1 MICIIFYL
9 PLYFEF
15 MKWITLLLL
24 FVLPL
29 LLNAQEEVY
38 FNARIFT
45 ADRDHPF
52 AEAIAIKGKWI
63 VAVGNYDDVK
73 GSVSKNAKQIDL
85 GGSFLMPGFVDSH
98 NHAIGGGADLLKPNT
113 GDKMI
118 SVEELL
124 SYAKKELHA
133 KEKMTGDILV
143 IYGLNISTWSAVD
156 SLTGVFNANEF
167 AAQPLV
173 LRGSDGHTAW
183 CNKAMMERA
192 GLNLNFINSLKPE
205 EKVFYGM
212 SDNKPNGFVS
222 ESGYRKISAVIHSD
236 IDYHEASE
244 KAMEYNNSYGI
255 TAWLDP
261 TAGNT
266 EKKTQEYLDA
276 YTWLIDSGKLTAH
289 IAATIVA
296 DADND
301 PGTQIAFV
309 KKLQQKYDRDDLSI
323 IGFKIFAD
331 GVIEHPTHTAALSLP
346 YTETHSKGVLMFDPK
361 KFASFVT
368 AADRQH
374 LLVHVHAIGDKAV
387 TETLNGFETARR
399 ANGNSGLPHTITHL
413 QIVQP
418 SDFARF
424 KKLNVLAS
432 YQLLW
437 AFGDVTTIDIVKP
450 CIDPSL
456 YKWQYPA
463 RSMLQAGA
471 TICGASDWPVSSANP
486 LEAIYCAE
494 TRKGPMGVLDSTQCM
509 PRMEMMYAYT
519 IEAAKALMLEKKIGS
534 LQAGKCADM
543 IVLDRDVLSV
553 PAEEMQAALV
563 QWTMFKGKIVY
574 DRATQKSF

>member
-1 MICIIFYL
+1 
-9 PLYFEF
+9 
-15 MKWITLLLL
+15 MKQVSLLLL
-24 FVLPL
+24 FILPL
-29 LLNAQEEVY
+29 LLRAQEKVF
-38 FNARIFT
+38 FNAKIFT
-45 ADRDHPF
+45 ADRAHPF
-52 AEAIAIKGKWI
+52 AEAVATKGKWI
-63 VAVGNYDDVK
+63 VAVGNYIDVK
-73 GSVSKNAKQIDL
+73 RSVSKNAQQIDL

-98 NHAIGGGADLLKPNT
+98 NHAIGGGSDLLKPNT
-113 GDKMI
+113 GDKMMG
-118 SVEELL
+118 VEELL
-124 SYAKKELHA
+124 SYAKKELQA

-143 IYGLNISTWSAVD
+143 VYGLNISTWSKLD
-156 SLTGVFNANEF
+156 SLIRVFNANEF
-167 AAQPLV
+167 TMQPLV

-183 CNKAMMERA
+183 CNRAMMERA
-192 GLNLNFINSLKPE
+192 GINTSFINSLNPE
-205 EKVFYGM
+205 EKVFFGL

-222 ESGYRKISAVIHSD
+222 ESGYRKISAMFPEEV
-236 IDYHEASE
+236 DYHKAGE

-261 TAGNT
+261 TAGNVDKT
-266 EKKTQEYLDA
+266 TQEYLDS
-276 YTWLIDSGKLTAH
+276 YVWLINSGKLTAH

-296 DADND
+296 DADKD
-301 PGTQIAFV
+301 PAAQIAFV
-309 KKLQQKYDRDDLSI
+309 KTLQKKYDRDDLSV

-346 YTETHSKGVLMFDPK
+346 YTETRSQGVLMFDPK

-368 AADRQH
+368 AADKQH

-399 ANGNSGLPHTITHL
+399 TNGNSGLPHTITHL

-418 SDFARF
+418 ADFARF

-437 AFGDVTTIDIVKP
+437 ALGDVTTIDIVKP

-486 LEAIYCAE
+486 FEAIYCAE
-494 TRKGPMGVLDSTQCM
+494 TRKGPMGILDSTQCM

-519 IEAAKALMLEKKIGS
+519 IKAAKALMLEKKIGS
-534 LQAGKCADM
+534 LQVGKYADM
-543 IVLDRDVLSV
+543 ILIDRDVLNVS
-553 PAEEMQAALV
+553 AEEMQATHV
-563 QWTMFKGKIVY
+563 QWTMFEGRIVY
-574 DRATQKSF
+574 NASERKSF

>member
-1 MICIIFYL
+1 MK
-9 PLYFEF
+9 PLSFF
-15 MKWITLLLL
+15 L
-24 FVLPL
+24 FLILPL
-29 LLNAQEEVY
+29 LLHTQERVFYNAK
-38 FNARIFT
+38 IFT

-73 GSVSKNAKQIDL
+73 RSVGINAEQNDL
-85 GGSFLMPGFVDSH
+85 RGAFLMPGFVDSH
-98 NHAIGGGADLLKPNT
+98 NHAIGGGTDLLKPNT
-113 GDKMI
+113 GDKAM
-118 SVEELL
+118 SVGELS
-124 SYAKKELHA
+124 SYAKKELQS
-133 KEKMTGDILV
+133 KDKMTGDILV
-143 IYGLNISTWSAVD
+143 IYGLNISTWSSLD
-156 SLTGVFNANEF
+156 SLTTVFNASEF
-167 AAQPLV
+167 ATQPVV

-192 GLNLNFINSLKPE
+192 GININFINSLNPG

-212 SDNKPNGFVS
+212 LNNEPNGFVS
-222 ESGYRKISAVIHSD
+222 ESGYRKIAAMFREEV
-236 IDYHEASE
+236 DYHKASE
-244 KAMEYNNSYGI
+244 KAVEYNNGYGI

-266 EKKTQEYLDA
+266 SKKKQDYLDA
-276 YTWLIDSGKLTAH
+276 YAYLINSGKLTAH
-289 IAATIVA
+289 VAATITA
-296 DADND
+296 DADRD
-301 PGTQIAFV
+301 PGEQITFV
-309 KKLQQKYDRDDLSI
+309 RGLQNKYDRDDLSI
-323 IGFKIFAD
+323 LGFKIFAD

-346 YTETHSKGVLMFDPK
+346 YTDTRSKGVLMFNPK

-368 AADRQH
+368 AADKQH
-374 LLVHVHAIGDKAV
+374 LLVHVHAIGDRAV

-399 ANGNSGLPHTITHL
+399 LNGNSGLPHTITHL

-418 SDFARF
+418 SDFSRF

-437 AFGDVTTIDIVKP
+437 AFGDVTTVDIVKP

-463 RSMLQAGA
+463 RSMLQAGT

-486 LEAIYCAE
+486 FEAIYCAE

-534 LQAGKCADM
+534 LKAGKYADM
-543 IVLDRDVLSV
+543 IVVDRDILSV
-553 PAEEMQAALV
+553 SADAMQTARVL
-563 QWTMFKGKIVY
+563 WTMFEGRIVY
-574 DRATQKSF
+574 DASKAKSF

>member
-1 MICIIFYL
+1 
-9 PLYFEF
+9 
-15 MKWITLLLL
+15 MKQVSLLLL
-24 FVLPL
+24 FILPL
-29 LLNAQEEVY
+29 LLRAQEKVF
-38 FNARIFT
+38 FNAKIFT
-45 ADRDHPF
+45 ADRAHPF
-52 AEAIAIKGKWI
+52 AEAVATKGKWI
-63 VAVGNYDDVK
+63 VAVGNYIDVK
-73 GSVSKNAKQIDL
+73 RSVSKNAQQIDL

-98 NHAIGGGADLLKPNT
+98 NHAIGGGSDLLKPNT
-113 GDKMI
+113 GDKMMD
-118 SVEELL
+118 VEELL
-124 SYAKKELHA
+124 SYAKKELQA

-143 IYGLNISTWSAVD
+143 VYGLNISTWSKLD
-156 SLTGVFNANEF
+156 SLIRVFNANEF
-167 AAQPLV
+167 TMQPLV

-183 CNKAMMERA
+183 CNRAMMERA
-192 GLNLNFINSLKPE
+192 GINTSFINSLNPE
-205 EKVFYGM
+205 EKVFFGL
-212 SDNKPNGFVS
+212 SDNKPNGFVC
-222 ESGYRKISAVIHSD
+222 ENGYRKISAMFPEDV
-236 IDYHEASE
+236 DYHKAGE

-261 TAGNT
+261 TAGNVDKT
-266 EKKTQEYLDA
+266 TQEYLDS
-276 YTWLIDSGKLTAH
+276 YVWLINSGKLTAH

-296 DADND
+296 DADKD
-301 PGTQIAFV
+301 PAAQIAFV
-309 KKLQQKYDRDDLSI
+309 KTLQKKYDRDDLSV

-346 YTETHSKGVLMFDPK
+346 YTETRSQGVLMFDPK

-368 AADRQH
+368 AADKQH

-399 ANGNSGLPHTITHL
+399 TNGNSGLPHTITHL

-418 SDFARF
+418 ADFARF

-437 AFGDVTTIDIVKP
+437 ALGDVTTIDIVKP

-486 LEAIYCAE
+486 FEAIYCAE
-494 TRKGPMGVLDSTQCM
+494 TRKGPMGILDSTQCM

-534 LQAGKCADM
+534 LQVGKYADM
-543 IVLDRDVLSV
+543 ILIDRDVLNVS
-553 PAEEMQAALV
+553 AEEMQATHV
-563 QWTMFKGKIVY
+563 QWTMFEGRIVY
-574 DRATQKSF
+574 NASERKSF

>member
-1 MICIIFYL
+1 MK
-9 PLYFEF
+9 PLSL
-15 MKWITLLLL
+15 ILL
-24 FVLPL
+24 FIFPIL
-29 LLNAQEEVY
+29 LHGQEKVFYNAK
-38 FNARIFT
+38 IFT

-52 AEAIAIKGKWI
+52 AEAIAIKDKWI
-63 VAVGNYDDVK
+63 VAVGSYDDVK
-73 GSVSKNAKQIDL
+73 KSVSKEAKQIDL
-85 GGSFLMPGFVDSH
+85 DGAFLMPGFVDSH
-98 NHAIGGGADLLKPNT
+98 NHAIQGGADLLKPNT
-113 GDKMI
+113 GDRML

-124 SYAKKELHA
+124 SYAKRELRA
-133 KEKMTGDILV
+133 QEKMTGDILV
-143 IYGLNISTWSAVD
+143 IYGLNITTWSSLD
-156 SLTGVFNANEF
+156 SLTRVFNEGEF
-167 AAQPLV
+167 VKQPLV

-192 GLNLNFINSLKPE
+192 GLNKAFINSLNAE
-205 EKVFYGM
+205 QKVFYGHA
-212 SDNKPNGFVS
+212 NEEPNGFVS
-222 ESGYRKISAVIHSD
+222 EDGYQKISALFHSEV
-236 IDYHEASE
+236 DYHKASE
-244 KAMEYNNSYGI
+244 KAMEYNNGYGI

-261 TAGNT
+261 TAGSTN
-266 EKKTQEYLDA
+266 KKKQVYLDSYA
-276 YTWLIDSGKLTAH
+276 YLINSGKLTAH
-289 IAATIVA
+289 IAATITA
-296 DADND
+296 DADRD
-301 PGTQIAFV
+301 PGEQIVFV
-309 KKLQQKYDRDDLSI
+309 RALQKRYDRDDFSI
-323 IGFKIFAD
+323 LGFKVFAD

-346 YTETHSKGVLMFDPK
+346 YTDTKSTGVLMYSPK

-368 AADRQH
+368 AADKQH

-387 TETLNGFETARR
+387 TETLNGFAAARR
-399 ANGNSGLPHTITHL
+399 VNGSSGLPHTITHL

-486 LEAIYCAE
+486 FEAIYCAE

-509 PRMEMMYAYT
+509 PRMEMLYAYT

-534 LQAGKCADM
+534 LQAGKYADM
-543 IVLDRDVLSV
+543 ILVDRDVLSV
-553 PAEEMQAALV
+553 SAEEMQATRV
-563 QWTMFKGKIVY
+563 QWTMFEGRIVY
-574 DRATQKSF
+574 GISNLKSF

>member
-1 MICIIFYL
+1 MKSIRFFL
-9 PLYFEF
+9 PLIF
-15 MKWITLLLL
+15 
-24 FVLPL
+24 PL
-29 LLNAQEEVY
+29 LLHAQEKVF
-38 FNARIFT
+38 FNAKIFT
-45 ADRDHPF
+45 ANREHPF

-63 VAVGNYDDVK
+63 IAVGNYDEVK
-73 GSVSKNAKQIDL
+73 RSIGVNAEQIDL

-98 NHAIGGGADLLKPNT
+98 NHAIGGGTDLLKPNT
-113 GDKMI
+113 GDKTM

-124 SYAKKELHA
+124 SYAQQELQA
-133 KEKMTGDILV
+133 QRRMTGDILV
-143 IYGLNISTWSAVD
+143 IYGLNISTWSVLD
-156 SLTGVFNANEF
+156 SLTRVFNVNEF
-167 AAQPLV
+167 ATQPLV

-192 GLNLNFINSLKPE
+192 GINSSFINSLDPE
-205 EKVFYGM
+205 EKVFYGL
-212 SDNKPNGFVS
+212 SNSEPNGFVS
-222 ESGYRKISAVIHSD
+222 ESGYRKISAMFHEEV
-236 IDYHEASE
+236 DYHKAGE
-244 KAMEYNNSYGI
+244 KAMDYNNGYGI

-261 TAGNT
+261 TAGNAG
-266 EKKTQEYLDA
+266 KKTQEYLDS
-276 YTWLIDSGKLTAH
+276 YTWLINSGKLTAH

-296 DADND
+296 DADKD
-301 PGTQIAFV
+301 PAKQIAFV
-309 KKLQQKYDRDDLSI
+309 KTMQRKYDRDDLSV

-346 YTETHSKGVLMFDPK
+346 YTDTRSEGVLMFDPK

-368 AADRQH
+368 AADKQH
-374 LLVHVHAIGDKAV
+374 LLVHVHAIGDRAV

-399 ANGNSGLPHTITHL
+399 SNGNSRLPHTITHL
-413 QIVQP
+413 QIVKP
-418 SDFARF
+418 SDFIRF

-463 RSMLQAGA
+463 RSMLQAGT

-486 LEAIYCAE
+486 FEAIYCAE

-534 LQAGKCADM
+534 LQAGKYADM
-543 IVLDRDVLSV
+543 ILLDRDVLSV
-553 PAEEMQAALV
+553 SPEEMQATHV
-563 QWTMFKGKIVY
+563 RWTMFEGRMVY
-574 DRATQKSF
+574 DASGQKSF

>member
-1 MICIIFYL
+1 
-9 PLYFEF
+9 
-15 MKWITLLLL
+15 MKQVSLLLL
-24 FVLPL
+24 FILPL
-29 LLNAQEEVY
+29 LLRAQEKVF
-38 FNARIFT
+38 FNAKIFT
-45 ADRDHPF
+45 ADRAHPF
-52 AEAIAIKGKWI
+52 AEAVATKGKWI
-63 VAVGNYDDVK
+63 VAVGNYIDVK
-73 GSVSKNAKQIDL
+73 RSVSKNAQQIDL

-98 NHAIGGGADLLKPNT
+98 NHAIGGGSDLLKPNT
-113 GDKMI
+113 GDKMMG
-118 SVEELL
+118 VEELL
-124 SYAKKELHA
+124 SYAKKELQA

-143 IYGLNISTWSAVD
+143 VYGLNISTWSKLD
-156 SLTGVFNANEF
+156 SLIRVFNANEF
-167 AAQPLV
+167 TMQPLV

-183 CNKAMMERA
+183 CNRAMMERA
-192 GLNLNFINSLKPE
+192 GINTSFINSLNPE
-205 EKVFYGM
+205 EKVFFGL

-222 ESGYRKISAVIHSD
+222 ESGYRKISAMFPEEV
-236 IDYHEASE
+236 DYHKAGE

-261 TAGNT
+261 TAGNVDKT
-266 EKKTQEYLDA
+266 TQEYLDS
-276 YTWLIDSGKLTAH
+276 YVWLINSGKLTAH

-296 DADND
+296 DADKD
-301 PGTQIAFV
+301 PAAQIAFV
-309 KKLQQKYDRDDLSI
+309 KTLQKKYDRDDLSV

-346 YTETHSKGVLMFDPK
+346 YTETRSQGVLMFDPK

-368 AADRQH
+368 AADKQH

-399 ANGNSGLPHTITHL
+399 TNGNSGLPHTITHL

-418 SDFARF
+418 ADFARF

-437 AFGDVTTIDIVKP
+437 ALGDVTTIDIVKP

-486 LEAIYCAE
+486 FEAIYCAE
-494 TRKGPMGVLDSTQCM
+494 TRKGPMGILDSTQCM

-534 LQAGKCADM
+534 LQVGKYADM
-543 IVLDRDVLSV
+543 ILIDRDVLNVS
-553 PAEEMQAALV
+553 AEEMQATHV
-563 QWTMFKGKIVY
+563 QWTMFEGRIVY
-574 DRATQKSF
+574 NASERKSF

>member
-1 MICIIFYL
+1 
-9 PLYFEF
+9 
-15 MKWITLLLL
+15 MKSFCLLL
-24 FVLPL
+24 FFAAPL
-29 LLNAQEEVY
+29 LLHTQEKVFY
-38 FNARIFT
+38 NGRIFT

-63 VAVGNYDDVK
+63 VAVGNYEAVK
-73 GSVSKNAKQIDL
+73 RSVGINAEQTDL
-85 GGSFLMPGFVDSH
+85 GGAFLMPGFVDSH

-113 GDKMI
+113 GDKVL
-118 SVEELL
+118 SVGELL
-124 SYAKKELHA
+124 SYAKKELQS
-133 KEKMTGDILV
+133 KDKMTGDILV
-143 IYGLNISTWSAVD
+143 IYGLNISTWSALD
-156 SLTGVFNANEF
+156 SLTTAFNANEF
-167 AAQPLV
+167 FTQPVV

-183 CNKAMMERA
+183 CNKTMMKRA
-192 GLNLNFINSLKPE
+192 GININFINSLKAG

-212 SDNKPNGFVS
+212 SNNEPNGFVS
-222 ESGYRKISAVIHSD
+222 ESGYRKISAMFYEEV
-236 IDYHEASE
+236 DYQKASE
-244 KAMEYNNSYGI
+244 KAMEYNNGYGI

-261 TAGNT
+261 TAGST
-266 EKKTQEYLDA
+266 SKKKQDYLDA
-276 YTWLIDSGKLTAH
+276 YTYLINSRKLTAH
-289 IAATIVA
+289 IAATITA
-296 DADND
+296 DADRD
-301 PGTQIAFV
+301 PGEQISFV
-309 KKLQQKYDRDDLSI
+309 RGLQNKYNRDDLSI
-323 IGFKIFAD
+323 LGFKIFAD
-331 GVIEHPTHTAALSLP
+331 GVVEHPTHTAALSLP
-346 YTETHSKGVLMFDPK
+346 YTDTRSKGVLMFDPK

-368 AADRQH
+368 TADKQH

-399 ANGNSGLPHTITHL
+399 LNGNSGPPHTITHL

-463 RSMLQAGA
+463 RSMLQAGT

-486 LEAIYCAE
+486 FEAIYCAE

-534 LQAGKCADM
+534 LKAGKYADM
-543 IVLDRDVLSV
+543 ILVDRDVLGVS
-553 PAEEMQAALV
+553 AEEMKNARVL
-563 QWTMFKGKIVY
+563 WTMFEGRIVY
-574 DRATQKSF
+574 DISKTKSF

>member
-1 MICIIFYL
+1 MKPLSFFLFLIL
-9 PLYFEF
+9 PS
-15 MKWITLLLL
+15 LLH
-24 FVLPL
+24 
-29 LLNAQEEVY
+29 AQEKVY
-38 FNARIFT
+38 YNAKIFT

-73 GSVSKNAKQIDL
+73 RSVGMNAEQNDL
-85 GGSFLMPGFVDSH
+85 EGAFLMPGFVDSH
-98 NHAIGGGADLLKPNT
+98 NHAIGGGTDLLKPNT
-113 GDKMI
+113 GDKAM
-118 SVEELL
+118 SVGELL
-124 SYAKKELHA
+124 SYAKKDLQS
-133 KEKMTGDILV
+133 KDKMTGDILV
-143 IYGLNISTWSAVD
+143 IYGLNISTWSLLD
-156 SLTGVFNANEF
+156 SLTSVFNASEF
-167 AAQPLV
+167 ATQPVV

-192 GLNLNFINSLKPE
+192 GINMNFINSLKPG

-212 SDNKPNGFVS
+212 SNNEPNGFVS
-222 ESGYRKISAVIHSD
+222 ESGYRKIAAMFHEEV
-236 IDYHEASE
+236 DYHKASE

-261 TAGNT
+261 TAGST
-266 EKKTQEYLDA
+266 SKKKQEYLDA
-276 YTWLIDSGKLTAH
+276 YLVNSGKLTAH
-289 IAATIVA
+289 VAATITA
-296 DADND
+296 DADRD
-301 PGTQIAFV
+301 PGEQITFV
-309 KKLQQKYDRDDLSI
+309 RGLQNKYNRDDLSI
-323 IGFKIFAD
+323 LGFKIFAD

-346 YTETHSKGVLMFDPK
+346 YADTRSGGVLMFNPK

-368 AADRQH
+368 AADKQH

-399 ANGNSGLPHTITHL
+399 LNGNSGLPHTITHL

-463 RSMLQAGA
+463 RSMLQAGT

-486 LEAIYCAE
+486 FEAIYCAE

-509 PRMEMMYAYT
+509 PRIEMMYAYT

-534 LQAGKCADM
+534 LKAGKYADM
-543 IVLDRDVLSV
+543 IAVDRDVLTVS
-553 PAEEMQAALV
+553 AEEMQAARVL
-563 QWTMFKGKIVY
+563 WTMFEGRIVY
-574 DRATQKSF
+574 DISKTKRF

>member
-1 MICIIFYL
+1 
-9 PLYFEF
+9 
-15 MKWITLLLL
+15 MKQVSLLLL
-24 FVLPL
+24 FILPL
-29 LLNAQEEVY
+29 LLRAQEKVF
-38 FNARIFT
+38 FNAKIFT
-45 ADRDHPF
+45 ADRAHPF
-52 AEAIAIKGKWI
+52 AEAVATKGKWI
-63 VAVGNYDDVK
+63 VAVGNYIDVK
-73 GSVSKNAKQIDL
+73 RSVSKNAQQIDL

-98 NHAIGGGADLLKPNT
+98 NHAIGGGSDLLKPNT
-113 GDKMI
+113 GDKMMD
-118 SVEELL
+118 VEDLL
-124 SYAKKELHA
+124 SYAKKELQA

-143 IYGLNISTWSAVD
+143 VYGLNISTWSKLD
-156 SLTGVFNANEF
+156 SLIRVFNANEF
-167 AAQPLV
+167 TMQPLV

-183 CNKAMMERA
+183 CNRAMMERA
-192 GLNLNFINSLKPE
+192 GINTSFINSLNPE
-205 EKVFYGM
+205 EKVFFGL

-222 ESGYRKISAVIHSD
+222 ESGYRKISAMFPEEV
-236 IDYHEASE
+236 DYHKAGE

-261 TAGNT
+261 TAGNVDKT
-266 EKKTQEYLDA
+266 TQEYLDS
-276 YTWLIDSGKLTAH
+276 YVWLINSGKLTAH

-296 DADND
+296 DADKD
-301 PGTQIAFV
+301 PAAQIAFV
-309 KKLQQKYDRDDLSI
+309 KTLQKKYDRDDLSV

-346 YTETHSKGVLMFDPK
+346 YTETRSQGVLMFDPK

-368 AADRQH
+368 AADKQH

-399 ANGNSGLPHTITHL
+399 TNGNSGLPHTITHL

-418 SDFARF
+418 ADFARF

-437 AFGDVTTIDIVKP
+437 ALGDVTTIDIVKP

-486 LEAIYCAE
+486 FEAIYCAE
-494 TRKGPMGVLDSTQCM
+494 TRKGPMGILDSTQCM

-534 LQAGKCADM
+534 LQVGKYADM
-543 IVLDRDVLSV
+543 ILIDRDVLNVS
-553 PAEEMQAALV
+553 AEEMQATHV
-563 QWTMFKGKIVY
+563 QWTMFEGRIVY
-574 DRATQKSF
+574 NPSERKSF

>member
-1 MICIIFYL
+1 
-9 PLYFEF
+9 
-15 MKWITLLLL
+15 MKQVSLLLL
-24 FVLPL
+24 FILPL
-29 LLNAQEEVY
+29 LLRAQEKVF
-38 FNARIFT
+38 FNAKIFT
-45 ADRDHPF
+45 ADRAHPF
-52 AEAIAIKGKWI
+52 AEAVATRGKWI
-63 VAVGNYDDVK
+63 VAVGNYNDVK
-73 GSVSKNAKQIDL
+73 RSVSKNAQQIDL

-98 NHAIGGGADLLKPNT
+98 NHAIGGGSDLLKPNT
-113 GDKMI
+113 GDKMMD
-118 SVEELL
+118 VEDLL
-124 SYAKKELHA
+124 SYAKKELQA

-143 IYGLNISTWSAVD
+143 VYGLNISTWSKLD
-156 SLTGVFNANEF
+156 SLIRVFNANEF
-167 AAQPLV
+167 TMQPLV

-183 CNKAMMERA
+183 CNRAMMERA
-192 GLNLNFINSLKPE
+192 GINTSFINSLNPE
-205 EKVFYGM
+205 EKVFFGL

-222 ESGYRKISAVIHSD
+222 ENGYRKISAMFPEDV
-236 IDYHEASE
+236 DYHKAGE

-261 TAGNT
+261 TAGNVDKT
-266 EKKTQEYLDA
+266 TQEYLDS
-276 YTWLIDSGKLTAH
+276 YVWLINSGKLTAH

-296 DADND
+296 DADKD
-301 PGTQIAFV
+301 PAAQIAFV
-309 KKLQQKYDRDDLSI
+309 KTLQKKYDRDDLSV

-346 YTETHSKGVLMFDPK
+346 YTETRSQGVLMFDPK

-368 AADRQH
+368 AADKQH

-399 ANGNSGLPHTITHL
+399 INGNSGLPHTITHL

-418 SDFARF
+418 ADFARF

-437 AFGDVTTIDIVKP
+437 ALGDVTTIDIVKP

-486 LEAIYCAE
+486 FEAIYCAE
-494 TRKGPMGVLDSTQCM
+494 TRKGPMGILDSTQCM

-534 LQAGKCADM
+534 LQVGKYADM
-543 IVLDRDVLSV
+543 ILIDRDVLNVS
-553 PAEEMQAALV
+553 AEEMQATHV
-563 QWTMFKGKIVY
+563 QWTMFEGRIVY
-574 DRATQKSF
+574 NPSERKSF

>member
-1 MICIIFYL
+1 
-9 PLYFEF
+9 
-15 MKWITLLLL
+15 MKQVSLLLL
-24 FVLPL
+24 FILPL
-29 LLNAQEEVY
+29 LLRAQEKVF
-38 FNARIFT
+38 FNAKIFT
-45 ADRDHPF
+45 ADRAHPF
-52 AEAIAIKGKWI
+52 AEAVATKGKWI
-63 VAVGNYDDVK
+63 VAVGNYNDVK
-73 GSVSKNAKQIDL
+73 RSVSKNAQQIDL

-98 NHAIGGGADLLKPNT
+98 NHAIGGGSDLLKPNT
-113 GDKMI
+113 GDKMMG
-118 SVEELL
+118 VEELL
-124 SYAKKELHA
+124 SYAKKELQA

-143 IYGLNISTWSAVD
+143 VYGLNISTWSKLD
-156 SLTGVFNANEF
+156 SLIRVFNANEF
-167 AAQPLV
+167 TMQPLV

-183 CNKAMMERA
+183 CNRAMMERA
-192 GLNLNFINSLKPE
+192 GINTSFINSLNPE
-205 EKVFYGM
+205 EKVFFGL

-222 ESGYRKISAVIHSD
+222 ESGYRKISAMFPEEV
-236 IDYHEASE
+236 DYHKAGE

-261 TAGNT
+261 TAGNVDKT
-266 EKKTQEYLDA
+266 TQEYLDS
-276 YTWLIDSGKLTAH
+276 YVWLINSGKLTAH

-296 DADND
+296 DADKD
-301 PGTQIAFV
+301 PAAQIAFV
-309 KKLQQKYDRDDLSI
+309 KTLQKKYDRDDLSV

-346 YTETHSKGVLMFDPK
+346 YTETRSQGVLMFDPK

-368 AADRQH
+368 AADKQH

-387 TETLNGFETARR
+387 METLNGFETARR
-399 ANGNSGLPHTITHL
+399 TNGNSGLPHTITHL

-418 SDFARF
+418 ADFARF

-437 AFGDVTTIDIVKP
+437 ALGDVTTIDIVKP

-486 LEAIYCAE
+486 FEAIYCAE
-494 TRKGPMGVLDSTQCM
+494 TRKGPMGILDSTQCM

-534 LQAGKCADM
+534 LQVGKYADM
-543 IVLDRDVLSV
+543 ILIDRDVLNVS
-553 PAEEMQAALV
+553 AEEMQATHV
-563 QWTMFKGKIVY
+563 QWTMFEGRIVY
-574 DRATQKSF
+574 NASERKSF

>member
-1 MICIIFYL
+1 
-9 PLYFEF
+9 
-15 MKWITLLLL
+15 MKQVSLLLL
-24 FVLPL
+24 FILPL
-29 LLNAQEEVY
+29 LLRAQEKVF
-38 FNARIFT
+38 FNAKIFT
-45 ADRDHPF
+45 ADRAHPF
-52 AEAIAIKGKWI
+52 AEAVATKGKWI
-63 VAVGNYDDVK
+63 VAVGNYNDVK
-73 GSVSKNAKQIDL
+73 RSVSKNAQQIDL

-98 NHAIGGGADLLKPNT
+98 NHAIGGGSDLLKPNT
-113 GDKMI
+113 GDKMMD
-118 SVEELL
+118 VEDLL
-124 SYAKKELHA
+124 SYAKKELQA
-133 KEKMTGDILV
+133 KEKMTGDILFV
-143 IYGLNISTWSAVD
+143 YGLNISTWSKLD
-156 SLTGVFNANEF
+156 SLIRVFNANEF
-167 AAQPLV
+167 TMQPLV

-183 CNKAMMERA
+183 CNRAMMERA
-192 GLNLNFINSLKPE
+192 GINTSFINSLNPE
-205 EKVFYGM
+205 EKVFFGL

-222 ESGYRKISAVIHSD
+222 ENGYRKISAMFPEDV
-236 IDYHEASE
+236 DYHKAGE

-261 TAGNT
+261 TAGNVDKT
-266 EKKTQEYLDA
+266 TQEYLDS
-276 YTWLIDSGKLTAH
+276 YVWLINSGKLTAH

-296 DADND
+296 DADKD
-301 PGTQIAFV
+301 PAAQIAFV
-309 KKLQQKYDRDDLSI
+309 KTLQKKYDRDDLSV

-346 YTETHSKGVLMFDPK
+346 YTETRSQGVLMFDPK

-368 AADRQH
+368 AADKQH

-399 ANGNSGLPHTITHL
+399 TNGNSGLPHTITHL

-418 SDFARF
+418 ADFARF

-486 LEAIYCAE
+486 FEAIYCAE
-494 TRKGPMGVLDSTQCM
+494 TRKGPMGILDSTQCM

-534 LQAGKCADM
+534 LQVGKYADM
-543 IVLDRDVLSV
+543 ILIDRDVLNVS
-553 PAEEMQAALV
+553 AEEMQATHV
-563 QWTMFKGKIVY
+563 QWTMFEGRIVY
-574 DRATQKSF
+574 NASERKSF

>member
-1 MICIIFYL
+1 
-9 PLYFEF
+9 
-15 MKWITLLLL
+15 MKQVSLLLL
-24 FVLPL
+24 FILPL
-29 LLNAQEEVY
+29 LLRAQEKVF
-38 FNARIFT
+38 FNAKIFT
-45 ADRDHPF
+45 ADRAHPF
-52 AEAIAIKGKWI
+52 AEAVATKGKWI
-63 VAVGNYDDVK
+63 VAVGNYNDVK
-73 GSVSKNAKQIDL
+73 RSVSKNAQQIDL

-98 NHAIGGGADLLKPNT
+98 NHAIGGGSDLLKPNT
-113 GDKMI
+113 GDKMMD
-118 SVEELL
+118 VEDLL
-124 SYAKKELHA
+124 SYAKKELQA

-143 IYGLNISTWSAVD
+143 VYGLNISTWSKLD
-156 SLTGVFNANEF
+156 SLIRVFNANEF
-167 AAQPLV
+167 TMQPLV

-183 CNKAMMERA
+183 CNRAMMERA
-192 GLNLNFINSLKPE
+192 GINTSFINSLNPE
-205 EKVFYGM
+205 EKVFFGL
-212 SDNKPNGFVS
+212 SDNKPNGFVC
-222 ESGYRKISAVIHSD
+222 ENGYRKISAMFPEDV
-236 IDYHEASE
+236 DYHKAGE

-261 TAGNT
+261 TAGNVDKT
-266 EKKTQEYLDA
+266 TQEYLDS
-276 YTWLIDSGKLTAH
+276 YVWLINSGKLTAH

-296 DADND
+296 DADKD
-301 PGTQIAFV
+301 PAAQIAFV
-309 KKLQQKYDRDDLSI
+309 KTLQKKYDRDDLSV

-346 YTETHSKGVLMFDPK
+346 YTETRSQGVLMFDPK

-368 AADRQH
+368 AADKQH

-387 TETLNGFETARR
+387 METLNGFETARR
-399 ANGNSGLPHTITHL
+399 TNGNSGLPHTITHL

-418 SDFARF
+418 ADFARF

-437 AFGDVTTIDIVKP
+437 ALGDVTTIDIVKP

-486 LEAIYCAE
+486 FEAIYCAE
-494 TRKGPMGVLDSTQCM
+494 TRKGPMGILDSTQCM

-534 LQAGKCADM
+534 LQVGKYADM
-543 IVLDRDVLSV
+543 ILIDRDVLNVS
-553 PAEEMQAALV
+553 AEEMQATHV
-563 QWTMFKGKIVY
+563 QWTMFEGRIVY
-574 DRATQKSF
+574 NASERKSF

>member
-1 MICIIFYL
+1 
-9 PLYFEF
+9 
-15 MKWITLLLL
+15 MKQVSLLLL
-24 FVLPL
+24 FILPL
-29 LLNAQEEVY
+29 LLRAQEKVF
-38 FNARIFT
+38 FNAKIFT
-45 ADRDHPF
+45 ADRAHPF
-52 AEAIAIKGKWI
+52 AEAVATKGKWI
-63 VAVGNYDDVK
+63 VAVGNYNDVK
-73 GSVSKNAKQIDL
+73 RSVSKNAQQIDL

-98 NHAIGGGADLLKPNT
+98 NHAIGGGSDLLKPNT
-113 GDKMI
+113 GDKMMD
-118 SVEELL
+118 VEDLL
-124 SYAKKELHA
+124 SYAKKELQA

-143 IYGLNISTWSAVD
+143 VYGLNISTWSKLD
-156 SLTGVFNANEF
+156 SLIRVFNANEF
-167 AAQPLV
+167 TMQPLV

-183 CNKAMMERA
+183 CNRAMMERA
-192 GLNLNFINSLKPE
+192 GINTSFINSLNPE
-205 EKVFYGM
+205 EKVFFGL

-222 ESGYRKISAVIHSD
+222 ENGYRKISAMFPEDV
-236 IDYHEASE
+236 DYHKAGE

-261 TAGNT
+261 TAGNVDKT
-266 EKKTQEYLDA
+266 TQEYLDS
-276 YTWLIDSGKLTAH
+276 YVWLINSGKLTAH

-296 DADND
+296 DADKD
-301 PGTQIAFV
+301 PAAQIAFV
-309 KKLQQKYDRDDLSI
+309 KTLQKKYDRDDLSV

-346 YTETHSKGVLMFDPK
+346 YTETRSQGVLMFDPK

-368 AADRQH
+368 AADKQH

-399 ANGNSGLPHTITHL
+399 TNGNSGLPHTITHL

-418 SDFARF
+418 ADFARF

-437 AFGDVTTIDIVKP
+437 ALGDVTTIDIVKP

-486 LEAIYCAE
+486 FEAIYCAE
-494 TRKGPMGVLDSTQCM
+494 TRKGPMGILDSTQCM

-534 LQAGKCADM
+534 LQVGKYADM
-543 IVLDRDVLSV
+543 ILIDRDVLNVS
-553 PAEEMQAALV
+553 AEEMQATHV
-563 QWTMFKGKIVY
+563 QWTMFEGRIVY
-574 DRATQKSF
+574 NASERKSF